1 MSVTLPFKLDPDS
14 DDAIREQTYLIERGV
29 RPVATFGTVP
39 IELAESVYARLASCS
54 PSPRVIP
61 FVIDRGG
68 GRAICGLARNRWCVD
83 IIRWIH
89 TDKVAP
95 EYRAMVLGLLLG
107 YSSES
112 IEEYVSRSQSGVPVD
127 LNGS

>member
-1 MSVTLPFKLDPDS
+1 MNAAPPFKLDPDS
-14 DDAIREQTYLIERGV
+14 DDAIREQAYLIERGV

-39 IELAESVYARLASCS
+39 VELSQLAYARLGACS
-54 PSPRVIP
+54 LSSRVIP

-83 IIRWIH
+83 LIRWIH
-89 TDKVAP
+89 TDKVP
-95 EYRAMVLGLLLG
+95 QEYRSMILGMMLG
-107 YSSES
+107 YSSEG
-112 IEEYVSRSQSGVPVD
+112 IEEYVSRSQSGLPSF